1 MVATLNQPQYQPWGL
16 EEEVVAIF
24 AGNEGFLDEI
34 PVDQVQ
40 RFQEELR
47 EYLRTEKATYEG
59 IRDQR
64 ELTDDLQDKLRSE
77 IEKFANTFAVREE
90 SLV

>member
-1 MVATLNQPQYQPWGL
+1 
-16 EEEVVAIF
+16 
-24 AGNEGFLDEI
+24 
-34 PVDQVQ
+34 VQ